1 MRMRLSIV
9 IAVASMLVVAPA
21 YAATDV
27 VVSAAA
33 SLADVL
39 HDLAS
44 LYQGRGGERAV
55 INVAA
60 SNTLARQIRAGARVD
75 VFISADEAQ
84 MDGVHDLIVSGT
96 RVDLVSNQLAVVV
109 PDDRPR
115 SMSSPRALLDP
126 GIRRIAIG
134 DPAAV
139 PAGVYAKRYLE
150 RFGIWPVLQS
160 KVVPAASVRLALAA
174 VESGAADAAIVYV
187 TDVAIA
193 HRVRVAYV
201 VPLGDGPPIAYP
213 AAVIRTGGNVEGGR
227 RFLAFL
233 QSEDAQ
239 RRFAH
244 AGFRVAR

>member
-1 MRMRLSIV
+1 MRIQLSTVIV
-9 IAVASMLVVAPA
+9 VASMLVAPSA

-44 LYQGRGGERAV
+44 LYQGRTGERVV

-84 MDGVHDLIVSGT
+84 MDGVHDAIVSGT
-96 RVDLVSNQLAVVV
+96 RVDLVSNQLAIVV

-150 RFGIWPVLQS
+150 QFGIWSMLQ
-160 KVVPAASVRLALAA
+160 
-174 VESGAADAAIVYV
+174 
-187 TDVAIA
+187 
-193 HRVRVAYV
+193 
-201 VPLGDGPPIAYP
+201 
-213 AAVIRTGGNVEGGR
+213 
-227 RFLAFL
+227 
-233 QSEDAQ
+233 
-239 RRFAH
+239 
-244 AGFRVAR
+244 